1 MKRKRK
7 HFATQ
12 EDKDDEAPCRSATG
26 VRGGGGGGGGGKG
39 IHRLNPHK
47 NDFDFDYGAEY
58 RAKASVTC
66 MYILKLP

>member
-12 EDKDDEAPCRSATG
+12 EDEDDEAPCQSATG
-26 VRGGGGGGGGGKG
+26 ARSGGGGKG

-58 RAKASVTC
+58 RAKASVA
-66 MYILKLP
+66 